1 MKEKQLSL
9 RLLLVSAAQKRAEEP
24 EQRNRRQK
32 AADGVCR
39 QLYEKE
45 RNEQWVTEKHLTSFG
60 EKSSLLHVNWCRKT
74 TRRIAYGCPGLISAP
89 SYSSPLCSLHLQD
102 LGNRNTC
109 QPTYPAKGGDEGRSH
124 ILLDLPSRSLPLY

>member
-24 EQRNRRQK
+24 EQRHRRQK

-45 RNEQWVTEKHLTSFG
+45 RNEQ
-60 EKSSLLHVNWCRKT
+60 
-74 TRRIAYGCPGLISAP
+74 
-89 SYSSPLCSLHLQD
+89 
-102 LGNRNTC
+102 
-109 QPTYPAKGGDEGRSH
+109 
-124 ILLDLPSRSLPLY
+124 